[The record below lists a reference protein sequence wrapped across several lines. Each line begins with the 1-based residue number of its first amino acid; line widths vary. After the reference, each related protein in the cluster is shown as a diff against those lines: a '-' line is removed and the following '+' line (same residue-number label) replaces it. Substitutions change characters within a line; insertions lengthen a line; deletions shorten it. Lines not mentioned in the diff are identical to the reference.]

1 MEHHLE
7 LSRSKFQEMGRD
19 YHIAAICLCAA
30 LLLDEEQKCLSSS
43 SMLNISI
50 SSEPIMDFITWIL
63 EN

>member
-7 LSRSKFQEMGRD
+7 LSRSISGDGTRLSHSSNLFVCSF
-19 YHIAAICLCAA
+19 A
-30 LLLDEEQKCLSSS
+30 LLDEEQKCLSSS
-43 SMLNISI
+43 GMLNISI